1 MQSQPSNN
9 FTLRPALAEDNAF
22 LLELYTAGRTAEL
35 AAVGWIDQ
43 QIRSFCAMQYQ
54 AQNWQHDMTFA
65 GAIDQIVQQGGES
78 IGRLKVYETEKQLL
92 LVDIALLPAYQNQGI
107 GTALLEL
114 LKAKARTGNKP
125 LRLHVLV
132 TSLGVR
138 LYERLG
144 FTRIADDG
152 SYIEMEFRAR

>member
-1 MQSQPSNN
+1 
-9 FTLRPALAEDNAF
+9 
-22 LLELYTAGRTAEL
+22 
-35 AAVGWIDQ
+35 
-43 QIRSFCAMQYQ
+43 MQYQ
-54 AQNWQHDMTFA
+54 AQNWQHDKIFA

-78 IGRLKVYETEKQLL
+78 IGRLKVYETDEQLL

-114 LKAKARTGNKP
+114 LKAKALTANKP

-132 TSLGVR
+132 TSPGVR

-144 FTRIADDG
+144 LTRITDDG
-152 SYIEMEFRAR
+152 AYIEMEFRAR